1 MIRPTSN
8 SDGVCLPRSA
18 VGLRDSR
25 LSRVWKRSDVLCDR
39 SSNSFRKRANCVCV
53 IEYDTFSHRP
63 PHSLASFFVC
73 RCCGCSSRLCY
84 YWWFSARGVATQ
96 SVACLTEPTL
106 SALLI
111 CPTVGDSAFP
121 LATARVWNEQ
131 KRQFTSTTSAG
142 VFCRRLKTHF

>member
-53 IEYDTFSHRP
+53 IEYDTFSHGP
-63 PHSLASFFVC
+63 PHSLASFF
-73 RCCGCSSRLCY
+73 LY
-84 YWWFSARGVATQ
+84 VAV
-96 SVACLTEPTL
+96 VAAACAIIDGFQHVMWLH
-106 SALLI
+106 
-111 CPTVGDSAFP
+111 
-121 LATARVWNEQ
+121 NQ
-131 KRQFTSTTSAG
+131 
-142 VFCRRLKTHF
+142 